1 MHYVQTRGFPHTSC
15 SGHWH
20 KLSKQGQIICLFNL
34 VFNVWFLF
42 SFSHWF
48 LFSIKL
54 KLVLDQLQ
62 DKCKIIYNAVVE
74 KVVNRYVYFVVWI
87 YPSTCDSPPE
97 RQSTCSRCHVLW
109 SRSIHQMLCR
119 FFAKYLRYMVKMLAL
134 WIFSLGTTM

>member
-1 MHYVQTRGFPHTSC
+1 MWLYIDKFYIPYLFTLLSLIIAWDVCTFTILKNLYIRKKTSVSERKHLSALCMHHVQTRGFPHTSC

-74 KVVNRYVYFVVWI
+74 KVVY
-87 YPSTCDSPPE
+87 
-97 RQSTCSRCHVLW
+97 
-109 SRSIHQMLCR
+109 
-119 FFAKYLRYMVKMLAL
+119 RYMCTL
-134 WIFSLGTTM
+134 